1 MHYTFLESSGHMKQ
15 CRGYSNI
22 HDNNEKKKI
31 KLYMKKYP
39 LKYPKYNIKT
49 IRKEKLG
56 CCKERKK
63 QTNFGTF
70 PNWGGGAKCKVK

>member
-15 CRGYSNI
+15 FRGYSKI

-39 LKYPKYNIKT
+39 LKYPKYNIKNYKK
-49 IRKEKLG
+49 RKTGMLQ
-56 CCKERKK
+56 RKK
-63 QTNFGTF
+63 KTD
-70 PNWGGGAKCKVK
+70 